1 MRNLSK
7 KLVSLG
13 TCIAICSTT
22 ILAGG
27 CSSSKNS
34 STSNGGKIDMK
45 ALEKEEKELKPDYT
59 VKYDGIKKASI
70 DAGVSVHDPSILK
83 VDDTYYI
90 YGSHIVYC
98 KVN

>member
-1 MRNLSK
+1 
-7 KLVSLG
+7 
-13 TCIAICSTT
+13 
-22 ILAGG
+22 
-27 CSSSKNS
+27 
-34 STSNGGKIDMK
+34 MK

-90 YGSHIVYC
+90 YGSHMSTAKSTDLRNWTSIGDGYTTDNPVY
-98 KVN
+98 KNLMTND

>member
-1 MRNLSK
+1 
-7 KLVSLG
+7 
-13 TCIAICSTT
+13 
-22 ILAGG
+22 
-27 CSSSKNS
+27 
-34 STSNGGKIDMK
+34 MK

-90 YGSHIVYC
+90 YG
-98 KVN
+98 